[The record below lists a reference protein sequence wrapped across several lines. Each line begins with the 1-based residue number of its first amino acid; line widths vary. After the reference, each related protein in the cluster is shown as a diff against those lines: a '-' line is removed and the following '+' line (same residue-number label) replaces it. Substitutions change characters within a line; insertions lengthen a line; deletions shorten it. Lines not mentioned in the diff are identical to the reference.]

1 MGARWCRGRIASRGK
16 GVGWVEDL
24 MLKLLVVRRKVGRR
38 VAARRG
44 SWDHWVEIVRTVVV

>member
-1 MGARWCRGRIASRGK
+1 MGARWCRGRIASRGR
-16 GVGWVEDL
+16 GVGWRWDL
-24 MLKLLVVRRKVGRR
+24 TLKLLVVRRKVVRR

>member
-24 MLKLLVVRRKVGRR
+24 MLKLLVVHRKVGRR